1 MAKRRKGD
9 LIRVKVLRKD
19 CVVQNK
25 WVTPKKFKTMEAVY
39 FHHKHKAITAFVP
52 ALKTGKKRTPLKS
65 GGGLTGGHKPV
76 KVFLHVKIIYNEQT
90 VNRYLSKD
98 RHFYLE
104 GVITLEGYADEIS
117 NKTIQRLD
125 RDMRERLESHFC
137 AQDHKKTFLDDQFY
151 SLDDQF
157 YESGLEVKDIDREPS
172 SEIEAEVNYRYKK
185 DSLLKS
191 MTL

>member
-1 MAKRRKGD
+1 
-9 LIRVKVLRKD
+9 
-19 CVVQNK
+19 
-25 WVTPKKFKTMEAVY
+25 
-39 FHHKHKAITAFVP
+39 
-52 ALKTGKKRTPLKS
+52 
-65 GGGLTGGHKPV
+65 
-76 KVFLHVKIIYNEQT
+76 
-90 VNRYLSKD
+90 
-98 RHFYLE
+98 
-104 GVITLEGYADEIS
+104 
-117 NKTIQRLD
+117 
-125 RDMRERLESHFC
+125 LESHFC